1 MNTVMPLRPTIP
13 VLTKEARVHP
23 SAGVGKNLK
32 LTGHFPV
39 RCVARSK
46 AHSTLTTRPS
56 MVMTNEPYCEIHA
69 FYVV

>member
-1 MNTVMPLRPTIP
+1 M
-13 VLTKEARVHP
+13 LTKEARVHP

-39 RCVARSK
+39 GCVARSIRRTL
-46 AHSTLTTRPS
+46 HSQQDQAWF
-56 MVMTNEPYCEIHA
+56 MTNEPYCEMHA

>member
-1 MNTVMPLRPTIP
+1 MNTVMPLRLTIP
-13 VLTKEARVHP
+13 VLTKEARVHS

-39 RCVARSK
+39 RCGQEVRRTL
-46 AHSTLTTRPS
+46 HSQQDQA
-56 MVMTNEPYCEIHA
+56 TNEPYCEMHA